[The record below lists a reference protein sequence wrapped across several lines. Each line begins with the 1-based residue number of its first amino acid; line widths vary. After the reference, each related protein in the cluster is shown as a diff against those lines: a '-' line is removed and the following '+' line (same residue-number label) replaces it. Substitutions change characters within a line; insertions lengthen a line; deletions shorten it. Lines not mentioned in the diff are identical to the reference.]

1 MRCPTFLCGDKS
13 PCALSTAAQPCAFAS
28 SATGSAQARFPLA
41 GPRRSGS
48 SPTLQANKKAH
59 PMVCFFVWRRRRDS
73 NPRAGFPTYTLS
85 RGASSAYLSTS
96 PNRIMKNMKKMWR
109 RGRDSNS
116 WYLRITGFQ
125 DQLLKPLGHLSRYT
139 QPESLFRNR
148 RS

>member
-1 MRCPTFLCGDKS
+1 MKKVRKKGQKRCNRYGYIASFKNCPLEHS
-13 PCALSTAAQPCAFAS
+13 ANALSFFTCTHCAY
-28 SATGSAQARFPLA
+28 G
-41 GPRRSGS
+41 
-48 SPTLQANKKAH
+48 
-59 PMVCFFVWRRRRDS
+59 WRRRRDS

-96 PNRIMKNMKKMWR
+96 PNRITKNMKKMWR

-139 QPESLFRNR
+139 QLESLFRNR
-148 RS
+148 RN